1 MIPSRCRAVTVSR
14 DHPVTWR
21 CGDVAMWRCGDVVKW
36 QFGEGDSVFSRVVF
50 DSSEIIN
57 SAVQYLTPYEQAK
70 PNRKVLRMLDNVFGE
85 IELKILKEWP
95 SKQALL
101 NNQGIV

>member
-1 MIPSRCRAVTVSR
+1 MGVCL
-14 DHPVTWR
+14 
-21 CGDVAMWRCGDVVKW
+21 
-36 QFGEGDSVFSRVVF
+36 GDSVFSRVVF